1 MKNTGALEKWFA
13 TVVEIYRRGIWMRPG
28 NDLFCVDFASGRVET
43 LRLGEAIT
51 VAE

>member
-1 MKNTGALEKWFA
+1 MGALEKWLV

-28 NDLFCVDFASGRVET
+28 NYLFCVKFVNGRVET
-43 LRLGEAIT
+43 LRSGEAIT